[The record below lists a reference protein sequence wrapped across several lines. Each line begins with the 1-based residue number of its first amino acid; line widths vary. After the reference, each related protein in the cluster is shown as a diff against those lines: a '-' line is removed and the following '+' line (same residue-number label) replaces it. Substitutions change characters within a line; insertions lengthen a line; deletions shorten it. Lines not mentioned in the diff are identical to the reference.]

1 MQLPGDN
8 RLLSAFAVDCAK
20 VLKDCGVYQRGG
32 VAFIV
37 NQHRDGLEVITP
49 ALLRTL
55 AEKYLVCFRNKPSQ
69 DTVISLERTMTSEDA
84 QGVLSAQQFLSLLPK
99 VGRITT
105 ARLPVMRE
113 NGVIVLLPEGYD
125 ADSLTLTL
133 PQCDYDVTMPLSV
146 AIETVNELLA
156 EFPFADDGRSKSVA
170 VAAIVGLYCA
180 GLFGTGI
187 ARPVFIYLATAEGD
201 GKTLLAKCAI
211 SPTHGLV
218 KTDSDLKDKTETA
231 KELLAAVIEARP
243 YILLITA
250 SGTSTRHILRRL

>member
-99 VGRITT
+99 VGR
-105 ARLPVMRE
+105 
-113 NGVIVLLPEGYD
+113 
-125 ADSLTLTL
+125 
-133 PQCDYDVTMPLSV
+133 
-146 AIETVNELLA
+146 
-156 EFPFADDGRSKSVA
+156 
-170 VAAIVGLYCA
+170 
-180 GLFGTGI
+180 
-187 ARPVFIYLATAEGD
+187 
-201 GKTLLAKCAI
+201 
-211 SPTHGLV
+211 SP
-218 KTDSDLKDKTETA
+218 
-231 KELLAAVIEARP
+231 
-243 YILLITA
+243 
-250 SGTSTRHILRRL
+250 RRGFR

>member
-1 MQLPGDN
+1 MP
-8 RLLSAFAVDCAK
+8 
-20 VLKDCGVYQRGG
+20 
-32 VAFIV
+32 
-37 NQHRDGLEVITP
+37 
-49 ALLRTL
+49 
-55 AEKYLVCFRNKPSQ
+55 
-69 DTVISLERTMTSEDA
+69 DA
-84 QGVLSAQQFLSLLPK
+84 IK
-99 VGRITT
+99 TI
-105 ARLPVMRE
+105 
-113 NGVIVLLPEGYD
+113 NG
-125 ADSLTLTL
+125 
-133 PQCDYDVTMPLSV
+133 
-146 AIETVNELLA
+146 LLA

-187 ARPVFIYLATAEGD
+187 PRPVFIYLANAEGA

-218 KTDSDLKDKTETA
+218 KTDGDLKDKTETA